1 MKAGD
6 LLGFSGA
13 NIISDL
19 VNIATYGMPRWG
31 ISHVA
36 IVGDTED
43 GRTLLWESTTLDEL
57 PCEIAGQSVEG
68 FQAHSIDASIER
80 YRGRVW
86 LYPMYRDLYHAERQR
101 LTTVLTA
108 LIGTPYDKLGAARSA
123 GIGLSWV
130 EHLFRPEDLRS
141 IFCSEAV
148 AAIYSTLGLCPS
160 KSASRWNP
168 NRLVRRYRR
177 AGILLRPE
185 RLK

>member
-19 VNIATYGMPRWG
+19 VNVATYGIPRWG

-36 IVGDTED
+36 IVGDTN
-43 GRTLLWESTTLDEL
+43 GRSLLWESTTLDDL
-57 PCEIAGQSVEG
+57 PCEIAGKRVEG
-68 FQAHSIDASIER
+68 FQAHPIQQSIDR
-80 YRGRVW
+80 YRGKVW
-86 LYPMYRDLYHAERQR
+86 LYPLYRDLYEAERNR
-101 LTTVLTA
+101 LTAILQG

-123 GIGLSWV
+123 GVGLSWI
-130 EHLFRPEDLRS
+130 ESLFRPEDLTS
-141 IFCSEAV
+141 IFCSESV
-148 AAIYSTLGLCPS
+148 AAIYSALGLCPS

-168 NRLVRRYRR
+168 NRLVYRYRK
-177 AGILLRPE
+177 AGILLRSQ